1 MSTDVTVLPRMMDP
15 MRLLWILVVRTAETE
30 LGPPADIRT
39 LAKTELRPP
48 MPCIGEFLVPIVSAE
63 VR

>member
-1 MSTDVTVLPRMMDP
+1 MSTDVNVVHHMMVP
-15 MRLLWILVVRTAETE
+15 MRLLWIPLVRTAETE

-48 MPCIGEFLVPIVSAE
+48 RDPTTARQRLPQ
-63 VR
+63 